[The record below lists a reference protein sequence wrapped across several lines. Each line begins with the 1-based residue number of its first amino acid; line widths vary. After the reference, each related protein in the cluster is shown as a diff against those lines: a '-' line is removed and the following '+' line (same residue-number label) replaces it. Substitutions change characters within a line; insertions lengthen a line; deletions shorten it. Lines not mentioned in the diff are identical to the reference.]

1 MGTCSIPKNNIIY
14 RKDSIANTKNYFM
27 INGEKYDEFTDM
39 PEVYEN
45 KYLNYGIKKNE
56 SLYL

>member
-1 MGTCSIPKNNIIY
+1 
-14 RKDSIANTKNYFM
+14 M